1 MLSFK
6 EFGWKGVAIIAIVA
20 IVAVAVWQSSAV
32 KNFVSSA
39 RKKIESKI

>member
-6 EFGWKGVAIIAIVA
+6 EFGWKGVATVFVIAL
-20 IVAVAVWQSSAV
+20 VAVALAPKVFDALKGV
-32 KNFVSSA
+32 